1 MLLPARIFRRRPRLA
16 VLVLIGLVVY
26 VVHRNRV
33 AFEDLPKQW
42 TADPVGWTH
51 HGRGRG
57 RERHKLLADVANTT
71 LGFQEIFVVN
81 LPSRTDRSDAIA
93 LAASL
98 TNLKLTFSPGIDS
111 QTVQDRVLPADSAGQ
126 PIPAGNKGSWRA
138 HMNVLRRII
147 EQNLTTALVME
158 DDIDW
163 DVRLKEQMTSF
174 ALAAQAY
181 GQPQRVQGSG
191 TGRSLA
197 QLHRPLFDKA
207 PRSIPDFGGAT
218 LMRKGQQP
226 SGPAEEQS
234 SDHAHVY
241 RLIVAASDAKGYTQK
256 KHDVPLASAPEYEW
270 ATTSP
275 YGDDWDVLWLGH
287 CGTEFPA
294 SPPSFTKRPDTIG
307 GTQSGGPSSAPA
319 QLSLL
324 RVIMADDVTVPQP
337 ADLRPHPFALPDQ
350 IGKQYPPHTRVVHTA
365 SGTLCTQT
373 YAVSQR
379 GARKLLYQFGLAS
392 FTTGFDL
399 MLRDWCDGMY
409 RQGPGTTPRRRRA
422 ATTTGGGQLAGDDGA
437 EEPLPQCLTVQPPL
451 FSHFLVAKETSSDIG
466 AQGGG
471 FLHKTG
477 SQYIRLSVQ
486 QNLRRLANGVGLSG
500 LKDQW
505 PEESGGHHDGG

>member
-1 MLLPARIFRRRPRLA
+1 M
-16 VLVLIGLVVY
+16 
-26 VVHRNRV
+26 
-33 AFEDLPKQW
+33 
-42 TADPVGWTH
+42 
-51 HGRGRG
+51 
-57 RERHKLLADVANTT
+57 
-71 LGFQEIFVVN
+71 
-81 LPSRTDRSDAIA
+81 A

-98 TNLKLTFSPGIDS
+98 TDLTLTFSPGVDS

-163 DVRLKEQMTSF
+163 DVRLKAQMVSF
-174 ALAAQAY
+174 ALVAQAY
-181 GQPQRVQGSG
+181 GQPLQGA
-191 TGRSLA
+191 RQSLA
-197 QLHRPLFDKA
+197 QLHKPPFDKA
-207 PRSIPDFGGAT
+207 PRGLPDAGGAG
-218 LMRKGQQP
+218 LMRKGQQAA
-226 SGPAEEQS
+226 GPAQAQE
-234 SDHAHVY
+234 HVQIQH
-241 RLIVAASDAKGYTQK
+241 RTVATADAEGYKQK
-256 KHDVPLASAPEYEW
+256 KHDVPLATAPAYELP
-270 ATTSP
+270 TTSP

-287 CGTEFPA
+287 CGTEFPT
-294 SPPSFTKRPDTIG
+294 SPPSLAKRPDTNG
-307 GTQSGGPSSAPA
+307 DRPGGGPSSAPA

-324 RVIMADDVTVPQP
+324 RVTMADDATVPKP
-337 ADLRPHPFALPDQ
+337 ADLRPHPFALPDRL
-350 IGKQYPPHTRVVHTA
+350 GELYPPQTRAVHAA
-365 SGTLCTQT
+365 SGTLCTQA

-422 ATTTGGGQLAGDDGA
+422 TRGQAKIKIDEQGRG

-451 FSHFLVAKETSSDIG
+451 FSHYLTAKETNSDIG

-486 QNLRRLANGVGLSG
+486 QNLRRLANGVGLAG

-505 PEESGGHHDGG
+505 PGNTKEHTESS